1 MDNCFIYKSIDKTTY
16 KVEIQPKIY
25 ANNGHLALMLSDL
38 EDRAPVAKITISC
51 PELKL
56 GPTEIVVKSYSEN
69 EGMVEFLLKNNLIK
83 DKGIRASGYPEGAR
97 IVQMTDKFINL
108 VARAQLKDPYCVQGK
123 VRGKLATDTKF

>member
-1 MDNCFIYKSIDKTTY
+1 MDNYFIYKSIDKTTY

-25 ANNGHLALMLSDL
+25 VNSGHLALMLSDL
-38 EDRAPVAKITISC
+38 EDRYPVAKITIDC

-97 IVQMTDKFINL
+97 IVQMTNKFLNL
-108 VARAQLKDPYCVQGK
+108 VAQAPLKDSWCVPGK